1 MATYFGYVEREADSY
16 VNWADVGRD
25 MSNTIDD
32 IQRVREEKKALIEKT
47 YREDLKFIQD
57 NPSGEHETMNAWSL
71 GVAQSSAEMMRL
83 QNTMLK
89 QGKLSLPNYLTFR
102 QNITDSVEKIYTVN
116 SQLQEAFKE
125 VNDRTKAGDNQQLE
139 RETKVL
145 LEKYGN
151 LQDTEAYINPLNGTI
166 YLGLTEMVEDGG
178 KSVRRL
184 KKGEG
189 TYLSPD
195 QLQAAAIQKFDKF
208 DERPV
213 LKEFAGS
220 LGKVIEEIRII
231 GGADIAS
238 QLNSVTDV
246 TYERIQQIIDALPD
260 DKKPN
265 QKTIDVINAKVE
277 AFKQAETKYIEGILK
292 NPYDALSL
300 LTENGIDVDG
310 NPYNIVFNKADQK
323 TKYDVYVDKTDS
335 KFTPAISEDQ
345 NKALTDYLRGQLR
358 VMYDQQ
364 AEVKIYNEQREVK
377 ERPVYEQQSEANIKA
392 AGRAQSVAGLGTELG
407 KVYNRGLDERQTVL
421 SGLAFYPGVNKG
433 GQVWFSEEN
442 GGKDKYLNVIDN
454 NGREEKF
461 AFEKGGVPVPL
472 ETFAGAVAPSLY
484 GSTELVTEQR
494 TAFMNALKPYEVYNT
509 DWGAGEKDEKRIKK
523 LWNKR
528 EIEQDPFDIYEKNY
542 SSKLGT
548 VDKDNKT
555 LFQKPQN
562 IAAEELKSML
572 QGTGVT
578 VTPTGSY
585 IMGIQNNYLKVS
597 HPSSKDGDFE
607 FPVNEYK
614 GNASKNQTE
623 LDKWLKKLF
632 KNLSEDDKA
641 RYSKTM
647 KGVMGGY

>member
-1 MATYFGYVEREADSY
+1 MATYFNYVEREADSY

-57 NPSGEHETMNAWSL
+57 NPSGEHETMNSWSL

-125 VNDRTKAGDNQQLE
+125 VNDRTKENANQQLE

-145 LEKYGN
+145 LEKYGK

-166 YLGLTEMVEDGG
+166 YLGLTEIVEEDG

-184 KKGEG
+184 KKGDG

-213 LKEFAGS
+213 LKEFVGG

-246 TYERIQQIIDALPD
+246 TYERIQQIIDALPE
-260 DKKPN
+260 DKKPD

-300 LTENGIDVDG
+300 LTENGIDIDG

-335 KFTPAISEDQ
+335 KFTPTISPDQ

-364 AEVKIYNEQREVK
+364 AEIKIYNEQRREVVQPRSASAAELEYS
-377 ERPVYEQQSEANIKA
+377 ERQQT
-392 AGRAQSVAGLGTELG
+392 VAGLGTELG
-407 KVYNRGLDERQTVL
+407 KLYNRGLDERQTVL
-421 SGLAFYPGVNKG
+421 SGLKFYPGVNKG
-433 GQVWFSEEN
+433 GQLWFSEEN
-442 GGKDKYLNVIDN
+442 NGKDKYLNIIDN
-454 NGREEKF
+454 NGNDQKF

-472 ETFAGAVAPSLY
+472 ETFAGAVAPALY
-484 GSTELVTEQR
+484 GNPDLVTQQR
-494 TAFMNALKPYEVYNT
+494 TAFMNSLNPYKVYNT
-509 DWGAGEKDEKRIKK
+509 DWGSGAEDQKRIKK
-523 LWNKR
+523 LWSK
-528 EIEQDPFDIYEKNY
+528 IEAEPEDPLAPIKNNLPLSVFSKGQTDAATDIRNAIGNLGFKAEATGSWYQNKNY
-542 SSKLGT
+542 VKVTPPKGSNLEPIEFVVNWSDKGKQEEMQAEVIKL
-548 VDKDNKT
+548 VRQWYEEQARN
-555 LFQKPQN
+555 KPQPPPTTPPTPKIN
-562 IAAEELKSML
+562 ATKKK
-572 QGTGVT
+572 QGG
-578 VTPTGSY
+578 
-585 IMGIQNNYLKVS
+585 
-597 HPSSKDGDFE
+597 
-607 FPVNEYK
+607 
-614 GNASKNQTE
+614 
-623 LDKWLKKLF
+623 
-632 KNLSEDDKA
+632 
-641 RYSKTM
+641 
-647 KGVMGGY
+647 